1 MDTSQRSSLKLLKMK
16 DLLQDLQ
23 KREALRETNEE
34 KRQLSLG
41 YCDTITPTSVPG
53 NIKMEL
59 TSEKN
64 PIFVANSFQGS
75 SRQYERKIVADDGQE
90 LTQRISIGRAKG
102 DKQAHGVL
110 KQKHQEALYHL
121 FNLWIQSGR
130 KITQVGGRTR
140 AVLETSAYQ
149 LAKAVC
155 GSDSSKGYSYTRSV
169 LRSLAHVPICIEN
182 AYTRTGISESELE
195 FTVLNGFEWRTK
207 TKKQENGVEQKDSSV
222 YIQFSSIATKGL
234 MHGHVKSFSMKTYL
248 GLGKSKR
255 RNGFLAKMLYSL
267 LDHEL
272 AAKDTYHIRLEE
284 LFTRLGLHAY
294 KYKSKRKEKLH
305 QAIGDLNGKNIR
317 AGTYCLNVHLRPS
330 KDGNDYVLKAWRSQ
344 AVPTNQLSLFG

>member
-1 MDTSQRSSLKLLKMK
+1 MDTPQCNSLKLLKTK
-16 DLLQDLQ
+16 KVLQNFQ
-23 KREALRETNEE
+23 KHEALREANEE
-34 KRQLSLG
+34 KRQVRLG
-41 YCDTITPTSVPG
+41 YCDTIAPASIPG
-53 NIKMEL
+53 NIKTEL

-75 SRQYERKIVADDGQE
+75 SRQYERKIIADDGQE
-90 LTQRISIGRAKG
+90 ITQRISIGQAKG
-102 DKQAHGVL
+102 DKQTHGVL

-121 FNLWIQSGR
+121 FNLWVRSGR
-130 KITQVGGRTR
+130 KVTQIGGRTR

-169 LRSLAHVPICIEN
+169 IRSLALVPICIEN
-182 AYTRTGISESELE
+182 AYTRSGISESELE

-207 TKKQENGVEQKDSSV
+207 TKKQENGIERKDSSV
-222 YIQFSSIATKGL
+222 YIQFSSITTKGL
-234 MHGHVKSFSMKTYL
+234 MHGHVKTFSLETYL
-248 GLGKSKR
+248 ELGKSKR

-272 AAKDTYHIRLEE
+272 ATKDTYNICLEE

-294 KYKSKRKEKLH
+294 KYKSKRKEKMH
-305 QAIGDLNGKNIR
+305 QAIGDLNGRKIR
-317 AGTYCLNVHLRPS
+317 AGSYCLNTCLRLS
-330 KDGNDYVLKAWRSQ
+330 KDGSDYVLMAWRSQ
-344 AVPTNQLSLFG
+344 VVPTHQLSLFD